1 MARGVAGKGQSAG
14 IAFRTRVAQWS
25 ESARGYPRNVY
36 LLLLFTLGKG
46 VQLSIGQVTITL
58 YAYSIGYRQDFVGL
72 LVAVPAIGAL
82 LAAIPIG
89 FLADRI
95 PRKPL
100 LLITG
105 LLNPLA
111 LALIGLT
118 TRAPLMLGASFA
130 NGVLSSAYWVTII
143 PMLTDAVEPRQRVRV
158 MSLNSFLLL
167 GVGALGGLLGGA
179 IPEWVGAATGMAA
192 TAPLPLRWGVVA
204 AAIAVL
210 LPTIPL
216 FWLAPLAAPWSETSE
231 LAPAPVASPADGL
244 AGAAAA
250 QSVAEQAVAAPDA
263 VSHGAAAPR
272 SWVRPIPLLFFLL
285 LVPDVLYTAGEG
297 AVVAL
302 EPLFFRLHFHMS
314 PAVIGALVAGG
325 GLLVGATALLAPSL
339 VRRYGKLR
347 VITLAQALSAP
358 VALTIGYAPW
368 FWLSAVAE
376 LARNLLRGA
385 FDPVYATF
393 AMERVDARFRAR
405 LSGFYSLTWSI
416 GFSAGAAASGW
427 LQRNINLSIGF
438 LLGATLLGIAPLWL
452 TFAFGRDPNVD

>member
-1 MARGVAGKGQSAG
+1 MARGVVDKGQDTRLAL
-14 IAFRTRVAQWS
+14 RTRVTRWT
-25 ESARGYPRNVY
+25 ETTRGLPRNVY

-46 VQLSIGQVTITL
+46 VQLSIGQVTISL
-58 YAYSIGYRQDFVGL
+58 YAYSVGYKQDFVGL

-105 LLNPLA
+105 MLNPVA

-118 TRAPLMLGASFA
+118 TTAPLMLAASFA

-143 PMLTDAVEPRQRVRV
+143 PMLTDAVEPRRRVSV
-158 MSLNSFLLL
+158 MSFNSFLLL

-179 IPEWVGAATGMAA
+179 IPEWVGALTGMAA
-192 TAPLPLRWGVVA
+192 TAPVPLRWGVVA

-216 FWLAPLAAPWSETSE
+216 FWLTPLSQRDAPTQPDTLAATPENGLSSAATVEATES
-231 LAPAPVASPADGL
+231 VPADHVIRPSL
-244 AGAAAA
+244 
-250 QSVAEQAVAAPDA
+250 
-263 VSHGAAAPR
+263 
-272 SWVRPIPLLFFLL
+272 RPIPLLFVLL
-285 LVPDVLYTAGEG
+285 LVPDILYTAGEG

-302 EPLFFRLHFHMS
+302 EPLFFRLNFHIS
-314 PAVIGALVAGG
+314 PALIGALVAAG
-325 GLLVGATALLAPSL
+325 GLLVGITALLAPSF

-358 VALTIGYAPW
+358 IALAIGYAPW
-368 FWLSAVAE
+368 FWLSAIAE
-376 LARNLLRGA
+376 LLRNLLRGA

-393 AMERVDARFRAR
+393 AMERVNARYRAR
-405 LSGFYSLTWSI
+405 LSAFYSLTWSI

-452 TFAFGRDPNVD
+452 TLAFGRDPNVD

>member
-1 MARGVAGKGQSAG
+1 MSRVARKEQPAGLAW
-14 IAFRTRVAQWS
+14 RTRVVRWRGAT
-25 ESARGYPRNVY
+25 RGYPRNVY

-46 VQLSIGQVTITL
+46 IQLSIGQVTLTL
-58 YAYSIGYRQDFVGL
+58 YAYSVGYRQDFVGL

-105 LLNPLA
+105 LLNPVA

-118 TRAPLMLGASFA
+118 TSAPLMLGASFA

-143 PMLTDAVEPRQRVRV
+143 PMLTDAVDAKRRVSV
-158 MSLNSFLLL
+158 MSFNSFLLL

-179 IPEWVGAATGMAA
+179 IPEWVGAVTGMSA
-192 TAPLPLRWGVVA
+192 TAPIPLRWGVVA
-204 AAIAVL
+204 ASIAVL

-216 FWLAPLAAPWSETSE
+216 FWLTELRPHADTAPAAPAAANE
-231 LAPAPVASPADGL
+231 LAGVALAEAQPATRDRT
-244 AGAAAA
+244 
-250 QSVAEQAVAAPDA
+250 
-263 VSHGAAAPR
+263 PR
-272 SWVRPIPLLFFLL
+272 PSARPIPLLFFLL

-302 EPLFFRLHFHMS
+302 EPLYFRLRFLLS
-314 PAVIGALVAGG
+314 PELIGALVAGG
-325 GLLVGATALLAPSL
+325 GLLVGVSALLAPSL

-347 VITLAQALSAP
+347 VITIAQALSAP
-358 VALTIGYAPW
+358 VALLIGYAPW
-368 FWLSAVAE
+368 FWLSALAE

-385 FDPVYATF
+385 FDPIYATF
-393 AMERVDARFRAR
+393 TMERVDARFRAR
-405 LSGFYSLTWSI
+405 LSGFYSVTWSI
-416 GFSAGAAASGW
+416 GFSVGAAASGW
-427 LQRNINLSIGF
+427 LQRNVNLSIGF
-438 LLGATLLGIAPLWL
+438 LLGAVLLAIAPTWL
-452 TFAFGRDPNVD
+452 LLAFARDPNAD

>member
-1 MARGVAGKGQSAG
+1 MARGVAGKGQTSRLALG
-14 IAFRTRVAQWS
+14 TRAARWA
-25 ESARGYPRNVY
+25 ESTRGFPRNVY

-46 VQLSIGQVTITL
+46 IQLSIGQVTISL
-58 YAYSIGYRQDFVGL
+58 YAYSVGYKQDFVGL

-105 LLNPLA
+105 MLNPVS

-118 TRAPLMLGASFA
+118 TSAPLMLAASFA

-143 PMLTDAVEPRQRVRV
+143 PMLTDAVEPRRRVSV
-158 MSLNSFLLL
+158 MSFNSFLLL

-179 IPEWVGAATGMAA
+179 IPEWVGALTGLPA
-192 TAPLPLRWGVVA
+192 TAPIPLRWGVVA
-204 AAIAVL
+204 SAIAVL

-216 FWLAPLAAPWSETSE
+216 FWLTPL
-231 LAPAPVASPADGL
+231 
-244 AGAAAA
+244 
-250 QSVAEQAVAAPDA
+250 QAPDA
-263 VSHGAAAPR
+263 PDALAATPESGLTSAAVVEEGSSVHVDKATPR
-272 SWVRPIPLLFFLL
+272 PSLRPIPLLFFLL

-302 EPLFFRLHFHMS
+302 EPLFFRLNFHIS
-314 PAVIGALVAGG
+314 PALIGALVAAG
-325 GLLVGATALLAPSL
+325 GLLVGITALLAPSF

-358 VALTIGYAPW
+358 IALAIGYAPW
-368 FWLSAVAE
+368 FWLSAIAE
-376 LARNLLRGA
+376 LTRNLLRGA

-393 AMERVDARFRAR
+393 AMERVDARYRAR

-427 LQRNINLSIGF
+427 LQRNVNLSIGF
-438 LLGATLLGIAPLWL
+438 LLGATLLGIAPVWL
-452 TFAFGRDPNVD
+452 TLAFGRDPNVD

>member
-1 MARGVAGKGQSAG
+1 MARATRNGQSADL
-14 IAFRTRVAQWS
+14 AWRARVAQWGAG
-25 ESARGYPRNVY
+25 ARGYPRNVY

-46 VQLSIGQVTITL
+46 VQLSIGQVTLTL

-72 LVAVPAIGAL
+72 LVAFPSIGSL

-118 TRAPLMLGASFA
+118 TNAPLMLGASFA
-130 NGVLSSAYWVTII
+130 NGVLSAAYWVTII
-143 PMLTDAVEPRQRVRV
+143 PMLTDAVDAKRRVRV
-158 MSLNSFLLL
+158 MSFNSFLLL

-179 IPEWVGAATGMAA
+179 IPEWVGAVTGMAA
-192 TAPLPLRWGVVA
+192 TAPIPLRWGVVA
-204 AAIAVL
+204 AAISVL

-216 FWLAPLAAPWSETSE
+216 FWLTPLPTRDAIPLHME
-231 LAPAPVASPADGL
+231 APAPTNVTT
-244 AGAAAA
+244 GAAL
-250 QSVAEQAVAAPDA
+250 V
-263 VSHGAAAPR
+263 AAAPAAHPGTPR
-272 SWVRPIPLLFFLL
+272 PSARPIPLLFVLL

-302 EPLFFRLHFHMS
+302 EPLFFRLRFHLS
-314 PAVIGALVAGG
+314 PALIGALVAGG
-325 GLLVGATALLAPSL
+325 GLLVGVTALLAPSL

-347 VITLAQALSAP
+347 VITVAQALSVP
-358 VALTIGYAPW
+358 IALTIGYAPW
-368 FWLSAVAE
+368 LWLSGLAE
-376 LARNLLRGA
+376 LLRNLLRGA

-393 AMERVDARFRAR
+393 TMERVDARYRAR
-405 LSGFYSLTWSI
+405 LSGFYSITWSI
-416 GFSAGAAASGW
+416 GFSVGAASSGW
-427 LQRNINLSIGF
+427 LQHNVNLSIGF
-438 LLGATLLGIAPLWL
+438 LLGAALLGIAPAWL
-452 TFAFGRDPNVD
+452 LLAFARDPNAD

>member
-1 MARGVAGKGQSAG
+1 MARATRNGQSADL
-14 IAFRTRVAQWS
+14 AWRARVAQWGAG
-25 ESARGYPRNVY
+25 ARGYPRNVY

-46 VQLSIGQVTITL
+46 VQLSIGQVTLTL

-72 LVAVPAIGAL
+72 LVAFPSIGSL

-118 TRAPLMLGASFA
+118 TNAPLMLGASFA
-130 NGVLSSAYWVTII
+130 NGVLSAAYWVTII
-143 PMLTDAVEPRQRVRV
+143 PMLTDAVDAKRRVRV
-158 MSLNSFLLL
+158 MSFNSFLLL

-179 IPEWVGAATGMAA
+179 IPEWVGAVTGMAA
-192 TAPLPLRWGVVA
+192 TAPIPLRWGVVA
-204 AAIAVL
+204 AAISVL

-216 FWLAPLAAPWSETSE
+216 FWLTPLPTRDAIPLHME
-231 LAPAPVASPADGL
+231 APAPTNVTT
-244 AGAAAA
+244 GAAL
-250 QSVAEQAVAAPDA
+250 VGAAPA
-263 VSHGAAAPR
+263 VHAGTPR
-272 SWVRPIPLLFFLL
+272 PSARPIPLLFVLL

-302 EPLFFRLHFHMS
+302 EPLFFRLRFHLS
-314 PAVIGALVAGG
+314 PALIGALVAGG
-325 GLLVGATALLAPSL
+325 GLLVGVTALLAPSL

-347 VITLAQALSAP
+347 VITVAQALSVP
-358 VALTIGYAPW
+358 IALTIGYAPW
-368 FWLSAVAE
+368 LWLSGLAE
-376 LARNLLRGA
+376 LLRNLLRGA

-393 AMERVDARFRAR
+393 TMERVDARYRAR
-405 LSGFYSLTWSI
+405 LSGFYSITWSI
-416 GFSAGAAASGW
+416 GFSVGAASSGW
-427 LQRNINLSIGF
+427 LQHNVNLSVGF
-438 LLGATLLGIAPLWL
+438 LLGAALLGIAPAWL
-452 TFAFGRDPNVD
+452 LLAFARDPNAD